1 MALAQGRAPGVPDPV
16 EDWGKGK
23 YPVLRC
29 DAEGYVLV
37 RPRAITDE
45 MVARAVIAFF
55 RGPRPEYNDDMRRAL
70 EAATADV

>member
-1 MALAQGRAPGVPDPV
+1 MALAQGRAPGVPDPL

-37 RPRAITDE
+37 RPRAITD
-45 MVARAVIAFF
+45 
-55 RGPRPEYNDDMRRAL
+55 DMLIRFKHTNA
-70 EAATADV
+70 